1 MANPP
6 TMTVEEWQKQL
17 TDTFIVNGLIGGN
30 LLRVFGAEDNAGSYL
45 VKTFRG
51 QNILFD
57 SFQSFFIDTLTIA
70 NQQIVANGWPKD
82 RQNYPVCLVYFSN
95 LFRRVRA
102 CEILYGKGYP
112 LDAYALM
119 RDIKD
124 RAFMLAGVAHNMVTF
139 SGMIG
144 ATGTPVTDPNEY
156 KKQTTRNRKDAEQR
170 ITNGLMG
177 KTSGLSADV
186 QEDLKRWDDAFHYEM
201 HGGSVSLSQE
211 LMEISKGKIPQ
222 IGPSV
227 IKDAYV
233 MYINRSSELG
243 WMIMRL
249 LPFLQASEDAFG
261 KDWRDKRQVLDD
273 SFRYMLEGFSNL
285 GKRLGVSFITMVDTK
300 LAFKKPFFYF
310 EADGSA
316 S

>member
-1 MANPP
+1 
-6 TMTVEEWQKQL
+6 MTIAEWQKQI
-17 TDTFIVNGLIGGN
+17 TGTFTVDGLIGGN
-30 LLRVFGAEDNAGSYL
+30 LFKVSDAEDNAGNYL
-45 VKTFRG
+45 IKTFRG

-57 SFQSFFIDTLTIA
+57 SFQSFFIETLTIVQ
-70 NQQIVANGWPKD
+70 QQIVANGWPKD
-82 RQNYPVCLVYFSN
+82 RLNYPVAVASFSN
-95 LFRRVRA
+95 LFRRCRA
-102 CEILYGKGYP
+102 CEVLYGKGYP

-124 RAFMLAGVAHNMVTF
+124 RAFMLAGVAHNMIAF
-139 SGMIG
+139 SGIIG
-144 ATGTPVTDPNEY
+144 APRAVLSDPHEY
-156 KKQTTRNRKDAEQR
+156 KKQTTKNRKDTEHK

-186 QEDLKRWDDAFHYEM
+186 QEDLKQWDDFFHFEM
-201 HGGSVSLSQE
+201 HGGSVSLTQE
-211 LMEISKGKIPQ
+211 LLEISKGRIPQ

-227 IKDAYV
+227 VKDAYI

-249 LPFLQASEDAFG
+249 LPFLQPSEDAFG
-261 KDWRDKRQVLDD
+261 EDWKHKRQVLDD

-285 GKRLGVSFITMVDTK
+285 GKRLGLSFITMVDTK
-300 LAFKKPFFYF
+300 FLFKQPSFYF

-316 S
+316 